1 LVSFCVQRRKK
12 RKMTFLILQIA
23 VPFIWFGLVGGISF
37 LETPLKFRAPN
48 ITLPLGLGIGRIVF
62 SALNK
67 VELALAALLLLSFFF
82 ARPETKFALFF
93 YGIITFLLILQTVW
107 LLPALNARA
116 AAVISESFAASSSTH
131 FIYIAFEAIKFILLP
146 VLGVSFMSSYLKFE

>member
-1 LVSFCVQRRKK
+1 MLFK
-12 RKMTFLILQIA
+12 ILQIA
-23 VPFIWFGLVGGISF
+23 VPFVWFGLVGGISF

-67 VELALAALLLLSFFF
+67 AEITLAVLLLISFFF
-82 ARPETKFALFF
+82 AKPENNLAPVVFGA
-93 YGIITFLLILQTVW
+93 IAILLILQTVW

-116 AAVISESFAASSSTH
+116 AAVISASFAASSNTH
-131 FIYIAFEAIKFILLP
+131 FIYIAFEVIKFILLFT
-146 VLGVSFMSSYLKFE
+146 LGVSLVNNYLKFE